1 MVLPPKVAG
10 ILILFVL
17 PLLPLCQSILP
28 TAGIDI
34 SISTGEDVVRK
45 TLFASQAS
53 FGAWPAMEAR
63 NNDPMTPVL
72 PPKDDPL
79 LCLGLYS
86 ASNRTVA
93 PYNSSSKFVIIVPR
107 GTCSFE
113 KKAMN
118 AQKLG
123 ASAIIIY
130 GTLASRYSLNT
141 TQASVRGGDDKGTVD
156 DIIYPQQY
164 YDYDCSKAS
173 AEIPM
178 SSLSFEHLPYDYMRN
193 DRVLSG
199 KADDGNICAMQNE
212 NFASSCE
219 SKRCLLT
226 GDVNKNQNTMRAC
239 CAWDMHVWLYS
250 DNALKEFT
258 PSINVTA
265 IYITMAQADE
275 LLLYM
280 QASTDTKLTIY
291 QRYQPSYNL
300 SSILIWAL
308 GVFVASLAAW
318 MSASEYRIHKCIND
332 TTAEE
337 TQPMPVVASSNGA
350 SSRSN
355 TRPLQRSS
363 TRFVEPEESLELTA
377 SHAFGFIVVSTAGLL
392 ILFFLK
398 IYNVVKVFYV
408 IGCSGAVFQVIFYP
422 LFHQITMKIG
432 LTDRVAFRTETL
444 ELGTVTHV
452 QLMAASV
459 SYGLGAV
466 WIYIAFAYR
475 HPDNILFYWIMQDVM
490 GACMCIMFL
499 STMKLN
505 SIKVASVLLMA
516 AFFYDIF
523 FVFVTPYLT
532 KGGKSIMVD
541 VATSGGPPKADPAW
555 CEKYPN
561 DKDCQGGD
569 PLPMLLTIPRIFD
582 YMGGSSLL
590 GLGDIVLPGLLL
602 SFAARYDEA
611 KRLIG
616 SSSREGRIA
625 RHDCSRQTKDYFPPL
640 IVAYAVGLAMA
651 NVAVYVMNMG
661 QPALLYLVPSC
672 LGTMSFLGWRRGEL
686 NELWNTPKV
695 LASCD
700 EILYGPVVT
709 QQDGHFDSE
718 VEGPNTTST
727 GIMT

>member
-1 MVLPPKVAG
+1 MVQQMLSPKVAG
-10 ILILFVL
+10 ILLIFIL
-17 PLLPLCQSILP
+17 PLLPFSESIQT
-28 TAGIDI
+28 TAAIDI
-34 SISTGEDVVRK
+34 SFPGEDVVRK

-53 FGAWPAMEAR
+53 FGVWPAMEAR
-63 NNDPMTPVL
+63 NNDPMTPAL

-86 ASNRTVA
+86 QSNRTIA
-93 PYNSSSKFVIIVPR
+93 SYDLSSKFVIIVPR

-113 KKAMN
+113 KKAIN

-123 ASAIIIY
+123 ASAVVIY
-130 GTLASRYSLNT
+130 GTLASRYSMNT
-141 TQASVRGGDDKGTVD
+141 TQISIGGNNKGTVE

-164 YDYDCSKAS
+164 YDYDCDKAS

-178 SSLSFEHLPYDYMRN
+178 SSLSFEPLPYDYMQN

-199 KADDGNICAMQNE
+199 TANNGNMCAMQNE

-226 GDVNKNQNTMRAC
+226 GDLNMNQNTMKAC
-239 CAWDMHVWLYS
+239 CAWDMHIWLYS
-250 DNALKEFT
+250 DDALKQFT

-265 IYITMAQADE
+265 VYITMAQADE
-275 LLLYM
+275 LLLNM
-280 QASTDTKLTIY
+280 QARKNMKLTIY
-291 QRYQPSYNL
+291 QRYQPAYNL

-318 MSASEYRIHKCIND
+318 ISASEYRNHNKFINNIS
-332 TTAEE
+332 AEE
-337 TQPMPVVASSNGA
+337 TQPIDLSS
-350 SSRSN
+350 SSPSIRA
-355 TRPLQRSS
+355 TARPQTSRRL
-363 TRFVEPEESLELTA
+363 VEPEESLELTA
-377 SHAFGFIVVSTAGLL
+377 SHAFGFILFSTAGLL
-392 ILFFLK
+392 TLFFLK
-398 IYNVVKVFYV
+398 VYNVVKVFYV
-408 IGCSGAVFQVIFYP
+408 VGCSGAVFQVIFYP
-422 LFHQITMKIG
+422 LFHQATMKLGIP
-432 LTDRVAFRTETL
+432 DRVAFRTETL
-444 ELGTVTHV
+444 ELGAVTYV
-452 QLMAASV
+452 QLMAALV
-459 SYGLGAV
+459 SYSLGAV

-541 VATSGGPPKADPAW
+541 VATSGGPPKADPGW

-611 KRLIG
+611 KRFIG
-616 SSSREGRIA
+616 ISSREGHIT
-625 RHDCSRQTKDYFPPL
+625 RHDCSTKTKDYFPPL

-651 NVAVYVMNMG
+651 NIAVYAMNMG

-686 NELWNTPKV
+686 KELWNTPKV

-700 EILYGPVVT
+700 QILYGPVLME
-709 QQDGHFDSE
+709 QDSHFDTE
-718 VEGPNTTST
+718 VDGSATPVGT
-727 GIMT
+727 MT